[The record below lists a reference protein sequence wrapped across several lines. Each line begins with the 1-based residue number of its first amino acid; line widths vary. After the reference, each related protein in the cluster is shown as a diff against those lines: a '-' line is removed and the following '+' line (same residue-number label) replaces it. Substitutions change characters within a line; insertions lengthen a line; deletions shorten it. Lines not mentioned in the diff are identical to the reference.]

1 MYALDDG
8 LASGNLNAADWLFL
22 IGTVLAL
29 VAALLWA
36 IGNRTHEV
44 VHDPEEPGGLRAREV
59 EVLDLVRF
67 GNAAG
72 WLALAFI
79 GFGLLQL

>member
-1 MYALDDG
+1 MIAIDDG
-8 LASGNLNAADWLFL
+8 LASGNFNAADWMFL

-29 VAALLWA
+29 VAAILWA

-59 EVLDLVRF
+59 EVLDLVRY
-67 GNAAG
+67 GNAVG
-72 WLALAFI
+72 WLAVAFI
-79 GFGLLQL
+79 SFGLLQL